1 MLNNPSA
8 GAQIDTNN
16 VFGVA
21 SDAATTNAATT
32 NATTSTS
39 KTPKR
44 LKPKLL
50 KALPNTSSIAR
61 KRDKKVAAKN
71 QESDAVK

>member
-16 VFGVA
+16 VSGVA
-21 SDAATTNAATT
+21 YDATTTNAATT
-32 NATTSTS
+32 NATTSTN

-44 LKPKLL
+44 QKPKLL
-50 KALPNTSSIAR
+50 KALPNTSISG